1 MLFVRLSLLP
11 DFPTPSLPS
20 TAILTSFMSAA
31 VKTKKKKKK
40 KEPLSSVSNSEM

>member
-31 VKTKKKKKK
+31 VKKTKK